1 MTYRL
6 TPVLA
11 LALLTALGLASPAS
25 AHCDT
30 VDGPVAKAAMKAL
43 DTGNVNLALPY
54 APAAAEPE
62 IRARFE
68 AARKVR
74 GLGADARALAD
85 QGFMETV
92 VRLHRQG
99 EGAPFEGLK
108 PAGGDPGPAI
118 PAAEAVV
125 GGASPAR
132 LQEVLRRDIDE
143 ALEHR
148 LRRVREAQRAPAEAR
163 TADEVARVRARVS
176 AELGFVTYAETL
188 RQAALGAGAPH
199 HPE

>member
-1 MTYRL
+1 MTSRL
-6 TPVLA
+6 GPILA
-11 LALLTALGLASPAS
+11 LALLTALGAASPAA

-30 VDGPVAKAAMKAL
+30 VDGPVAKAALKAL
-43 DTGNVNLALPY
+43 DAGNVNLALPY

-74 GLGADARALAD
+74 ALGPDARALAD
-85 QGFMETV
+85 QAFMETV

-108 PAGGDPGPAI
+108 PAGLGHGPAI

-125 GGASPAR
+125 EGGSLAR
-132 LQEVLRRDIDE
+132 LQGVLKQDIDHG
-143 ALEHR
+143 LEER
-148 LRRVREAQRAPAEAR
+148 LRHVRETQAAPAEAR
-163 TADEVARVRARVS
+163 RTDEVAGVRQRVS
-176 AELGFVTYAETL
+176 AELGFVTYAESL
-188 RQAALGAGAPH
+188 RQAALGAGAAP